1 MVTVN
6 ENAPTTS
13 IAQCEEGDIAIDGSA
28 DYDVIQSGV
37 DEFGDSGFNDGSSWE
52 AALNIGQSAS
62 GTTTSQVQAVVICF
76 DFRPLET

>member
-6 ENAPTTS
+6 EDAPRTS
-13 IAQCEEGDIAIDGSA
+13 IAQCEEGNKAIGGSA

-37 DEFGDSGFNDGSSWE
+37 DEFGDSRSNDGTSWE

-62 GTTTSQVQAVVICF
+62 GTTTG
-76 DFRPLET
+76 